1 MLEAAVEL
9 TPGTIDFLIYQ
20 PNTTPMRRLVSG
32 GTVTLGRAS
41 DCTIP
46 IKDRFLSRKHAEIA
60 FSGGAWLL
68 RDCGSANGTFVNG
81 VRVANEIALRPG
93 DRITLGDAELIFQ
106 HDEAPTD
113 HGFSVED
120 SVLATNLSIPV
131 VDVVEH
137 DLNSG
142 EHSERLQVLNAL
154 AIELME
160 DRPMNELFDFILD
173 RVMLLVNPSRAAIAL
188 LAGGKTSFET
198 VKVRRRLATDSGEL
212 AISRTLLAEVV
223 DEKRVVSFVDLK
235 ENEKLAHAQS
245 IIGQSIRSAICA
257 PLITQNEVIG
267 VLYADFLVTQSQIA
281 EEDLRLMAQIA
292 RFGAVKVETT
302 RLREEALAKQRIDE
316 ELRTAYTIQ
325 SRLLPSA
332 PPVAAGYSFAGVNR
346 PCRTVSGDYFDYA
359 VRPDGKI
366 YFVIADVSGK
376 GITAALVMTGVATA
390 FDIYSQLDP
399 SPAELLRQMNNTLQP
414 KLAPTKF
421 VTLFAGVLDPASGSV
436 EFANAGH
443 TPPLIIRKGGV
454 EELNSTDLVLG
465 LIANAVY
472 RNQTVVLGAGDAM
485 ILFTDGI
492 TEAESEEGEEL
503 GSEATCS
510 IVSSMHNAHAAA
522 IVKHLEASVLA
533 HTGTRP
539 LGDDVT
545 IVAVTRH

>member
-1 MLEAAVEL
+1 MEL
-9 TPGTIDFLIYQ
+9 TPGTIDFMIYQ
-20 PNTTPMRRLVSG
+20 PNATPIRRLVSG
-32 GTVTLGRAS
+32 GMVTLGRAS

-60 FSGGAWLL
+60 WSSGTWLL

-81 VRVANEIALRPG
+81 VRVSNEIALRPG
-93 DRITLGDAELIFQ
+93 DRISLGDAELILR

-137 DLNSG
+137 DLKSD
-142 EHSERLQVLNAL
+142 EHSQRLQVLNAL

-160 DRPMNELFDFILD
+160 DRPMNDLFDFILD

-188 LAGGKTSFET
+188 LGGGKTSFET
-198 VKVRRRLATDSGEL
+198 VKVRRRHAADSGEL

-223 DEKRVVSFVDLK
+223 DEKRVISFVDIK

-245 IIGQSIRSAICA
+245 IIGQSIRAAICA
-257 PLITQNEVIG
+257 PLMTQNEVIG
-267 VLYADFLVTQSQIA
+267 VLYADFLVTQSQLA

-316 ELRTAYTIQ
+316 ELRITYTIQ

-376 GITAALVMTGVATA
+376 GIAAALVMAGVATA

-421 VTLFAGVLDPASGSV
+421 VTLFAGVLDPATGSV

-443 TPPLIIRKGGV
+443 TPPLVIRKDSV
-454 EELNSTDLVLG
+454 EELSSTDLVLG
-465 LIANAVY
+465 IIANAVF
-472 RNQTVVLGAGDAM
+472 RNQTVVLGEGDTM

-503 GSEATCS
+503 GSAAASS
-510 IVSSMHNAHAAA
+510 IVSSMHNTHADA
-522 IVKHLEASVLA
+522 IVKHLEAAVLR
-533 HTGTRP
+533 HTGSRP